1 MRAYRTYRMQQVD
14 AINKTETLYQQKI
27 TQLTNNK
34 KEKRTVLEDQNKE
47 MGELVKDKKEQDEV
61 VTKLKKRE
69 KEVNNMIAAKRKQ
82 AAQLEASIKAVVK
95 REIDLAKK
103 EAERKAKE
111 EDRIAKEKAK
121 SNPVTNNTNNTGT
134 TGNNATVTKPST
146 PVVKEAPK
154 KQESYLEY
162 NKEDLALGNSFET
175 NKGKLPFPVDNG
187 YVAIPFGPYT
197 IPGTNIKGSQDF
209 ITIAAPV
216 GTSVKAVFEG
226 EVVSI
231 FDVGGMS
238 AVIVKHGK
246 YFTTYSNLASVA
258 VSKGEK
264 VRTGQLLG
272 RVGANLE
279 GDGQL
284 DFIVTREQQLLNPQS
299 WLRNR

>member
-1 MRAYRTYRMQQVD
+1 M
-14 AINKTETLYQQKI
+14 
-27 TQLTNNK
+27 
-34 KEKRTVLEDQNKE
+34 LEDQNKE